1 MILILKALAIGMFV
15 AIPVGP
21 LGLLAVQ
28 RTMSKG
34 RKMGFLSGVGAAASD
49 MIYSTSAVLG
59 MGCIELFLQRHKCLI
74 NCITGV
80 LFLIVGTCIVM
91 KLKKREKNKNGE
103 KNRKQKNKNRVLSD
117 EEVIHPAFTHFVM
130 GLSNP
135 MTFLVFIVIFAKMG
149 IDFRANG
156 IVKNMLFIIN
166 IFIGSCILWLI
177 TTTFIK
183 SSKKNVK
190 PKNVLFIEKI
200 IGMVIISFGAIS
212 ILKGIL
218 KL

>member
-1 MILILKALAIGMFV
+1 MILMLKALIIGMFV

-59 MGCIELFLQRHKCLI
+59 MGYIELFLQRHKCLI
-74 NCITGV
+74 NCVTGV
-80 LFLIVGTCIVM
+80 LFLIVGTSIVM
-91 KLKKREKNKNGE
+91 KPK
-103 KNRKQKNKNRVLSD
+103 KQKDEKKVNDNKALAD
-117 EEVIHPAFTHFVM
+117 EELIHPAFTHFIM

-135 MTFLVFIVIFAKMG
+135 MTFLVFMVIFAKMG
-149 IDFRANG
+149 IDSRGNG

-166 IFIGSCILWLI
+166 IFIGSCLLWLI

-183 SSKKNVK
+183 YSKKSVK
-190 PKNVLFIEKI
+190 PKNIAFVEKL
-200 IGMVIISFGAIS
+200 IGVIIILFGVGS

>member
-1 MILILKALAIGMFV
+1 MILMLKALIIGMFV

-28 RTMSKG
+28 RTMSKD

-49 MIYSTSAVLG
+49 MVYSTSAVLG
-59 MGCIELFLQRHKCLI
+59 MGYIELFLQMHKCLI

-80 LFLIVGTCIVM
+80 LFLIVGTSIVM
-91 KLKKREKNKNGE
+91 KRKKQEKNE
-103 KNRKQKNKNRVLSD
+103 KQKNANKALANEDL
-117 EEVIHPAFTHFVM
+117 IHPAFTHFIM

-135 MTFLVFIVIFAKMG
+135 MTFLVFVVIFAKMG
-149 IDFRANG
+149 IDSRGNG
-156 IVKNMLFIIN
+156 IVKNMLFILG
-166 IFIGSCILWLI
+166 IFIGSCVLWFI

-183 SSKKNVK
+183 YSKKSVK
-190 PKNVLFIEKI
+190 PKNLFYIEKI
-200 IGMVIISFGAIS
+200 IGIVITLFGAMS
-212 ILKGIL
+212 VLKGVL